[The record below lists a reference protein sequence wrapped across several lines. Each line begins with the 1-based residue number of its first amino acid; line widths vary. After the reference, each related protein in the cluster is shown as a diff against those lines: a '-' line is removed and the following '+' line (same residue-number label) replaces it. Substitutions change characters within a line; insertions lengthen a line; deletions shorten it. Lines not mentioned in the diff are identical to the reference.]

1 MHAYCW
7 SNDRAVV
14 HACKH
19 TGRNARRKSSS
30 KRSAGMQQQHKGKVK
45 LTKAKGEGR
54 PAGLAEEAA
63 FLLSQ
68 MLQKQRAHSAAEQ
81 QKKELSVS
89 MLHKRC
95 LRC

>member
-1 MHAYCW
+1 
-7 SNDRAVV
+7 
-14 HACKH
+14 
-19 TGRNARRKSSS
+19 
-30 KRSAGMQQQHKGKVK
+30 MQQQHKGKVK

-81 QKKELSVS
+81 QKKELSIS

-95 LRC
+95 LRCRSSADPLLFFSRTKPLRPFYRIRV